1 MSRTISTLLSGTLT
15 LAPTDNPLTIT
26 FSGGVAA
33 TAPGADAID
42 GGAGVNWS
50 ITNSYGS
57 ISSATGYGVFL
68 LGQAAIVNY
77 GAISGSG
84 GVRLGAGGTV
94 GNRYGGSI
102 VGTGVASALAT
113 VSGIFIDGP
122 AGSVAN
128 AGTIT
133 ASGTGFGVGFAAGGS
148 VNNSGVIAGGE
159 DGVFFDA
166 GGAGSVTNTGSIT
179 ASIDDGVAFLA
190 GGSLT
195 NRSGGSIKGLVGAN
209 AAAVFVTGG
218 TATIAN
224 DGYLAGRKYGV
235 LIAAGGT
242 ITNQQNGTI
251 TGQTAG
257 VSLSHGG
264 SVANSGLI
272 VTSTAGGAGVDLEQ
286 GGSVSNKWGGAIS
299 GTSYG
304 IFVLGAAGTIV
315 NQGLISATALTGVQ
329 LGAGGVVTNL
339 YGAAILGQNTA
350 VNLTNVSA
358 NVVNS
363 GAISAVAAG
372 SAGVTVGAGGVVTN
386 NSGGVIA
393 GDGYA
398 VFASGVPATV
408 KNGGQLTGANG
419 VGLNAGG
426 AVKNIYGGAISGQIA
441 GVFVGGGAGTVTNDG
456 VIAASAPSGGG
467 VDLEKGG
474 SVVNQGDGVISGGYA
489 GVFINGGSGTVTNAG
504 TITGGVYAIDFV
516 SNNAANRVIDD
527 PQSVFNGLVSGG
539 GGTLELAKGWGD
551 LAGLGTSQFQN
562 FQSLQVDSGAGWTLH
577 GAGNSI
583 AVVIDNG
590 VLAIDGSLDVS
601 VAVDVGS
608 TGSFL
613 LGSGDSL
620 EIAQALGSA
629 SRIDF
634 QNSGE
639 LIIDN
644 AALFGTGVGTAAYKG
659 DLLENF
665 SPGSAIDLHNFSL
678 AGAIFN
684 YNAPSGLLQITN
696 SAHQLATLDFQD
708 STLAGGT
715 FHLGTDGS
723 SGVLITRS

>member
-42 GGAGVNWS
+42 GGTGVNWS

-57 ISSATGYGVFL
+57 ISSATGYGVYL
-68 LGQAAIVNY
+68 LGPAAIVNY
-77 GAISGSG
+77 GAISGNG

-94 GNRYGGSI
+94 SNRYGGSI
-102 VGTGVASALAT
+102 TGKGASGPQAS
-113 VSGIFIDGP
+113 VSGIYFDG
-122 AGSVAN
+122 ASGSVAN

-133 ASGTGFGVGFAAGGS
+133 ASGIGYGIGFAAGGS

-159 DGVFFDA
+159 DGVFFDV
-166 GGAGSVTNTGSIT
+166 GGVGSVTNSGSIT
-179 ASIDDGVAFLA
+179 ASIDDGVAFNG

-195 NRSGGSIKGLVGAN
+195 NQWGGSIKGLAGAN

-218 TATIAN
+218 SAKIIN
-224 DGYLAGRKYGV
+224 YGFLAGRKYGI

-242 ITNQQNGTI
+242 ITNQQDGTI

-264 SVANSGLI
+264 SVSNAGSI
-272 VTSTAGGAGVDLEQ
+272 ITTTAGGAGADLEQ
-286 GGSVSNKWGGAIS
+286 GGSINNKWGGAIS

-315 NQGLISATALTGVQ
+315 NQGLISATTLAGVQ

-350 VNLTNVSA
+350 VNLANVSA

-363 GAISAVAAG
+363 GSISAVAAG
-372 SAGVTVGAGGVVTN
+372 SAGVTIGAGGLVTN
-386 NSGGVIA
+386 NSGGIIA
-393 GDGYA
+393 GVGYA
-398 VFASGVPATV
+398 VFASGVAATV
-408 KNGGQLTGANG
+408 NNGGQLTGAYG
-419 VGLNAGG
+419 IGLNAGG
-426 AVKNIYGGAISGQIA
+426 VVNNIYGGAITAQIA
-441 GVFVGGGAGTVTNDG
+441 GIFVGGGAGTITNDG
-456 VIAASAPSGGG
+456 VIAGSAPSGGG
-467 VDLEKGG
+467 VDLESGG

-504 TITGGVYAIDFV
+504 TISGGVYAIDFV

-539 GGTLELAKGWGD
+539 GGTLEVAKGWGD

-562 FQSLQVDSGAGWTLH
+562 FRSLQVDSGANWTLH

-590 VLAIDGSLDVS
+590 VIAIDGSLDVS

-613 LGSGDSL
+613 LGAGDSL
-620 EIAQALGSA
+620 EIAQALGSG
-629 SRIDF
+629 SKIDF

-639 LIIDN
+639 LILDN